1 MMGKVKLGYTLALLL
16 LGSSLYSQSN
26 YKMGSDYSFIIRGG
40 SNIRDWSEFVAD
52 ADGIASVSMEKEG
65 YLNIYEVR
73 ILIRA
78 SDIKSMGVEGT
89 AMNKRTY
96 ETLKADQYPT
106 ISFIATTPVG
116 FLAMDGKK
124 HLVETD
130 GILVIAGTRKIISL
144 RPIVSVNTD
153 GNIDIEGDV
162 FLKMSDFGINPPVA
176 LFGLLQVKDELTVHF
191 SVRLTPEFN

>member
-1 MMGKVKLGYTLALLL
+1 MGKVKLGYTLALLL